1 MRLYQVQGVVTLRR
15 TVAEENNHETSMD
28 EYIDATDLPDLLSLI
43 QMKLGSV
50 SWDLSDLKIQMFQS
64 QGPML
69 VIRKV
74 HKLDIVEAEAT
85 DETD

>member
-1 MRLYQVQGVVTLRR
+1 
-15 TVAEENNHETSMD
+15 
-28 EYIDATDLPDLLSLI
+28 
-43 QMKLGSV
+43 MKLGSV

-64 QGPML
+64 QGPVL